1 MTWEQLTNVAE
12 FLGLLIVA
20 VTLVFLTIR
29 IRKNTTY
36 RFAVGVALM
45 AAFLLVWINLAVGII
60 GEPDDFANL
69 MYIGVL
75 AVGIV
80 GAFIAR
86 FQPYGMTRAL
96 FATALAQALVA
107 VITALAG
114 LGSPV
119 TPPWAIL
126 ILNGFFIALW
136 FGSAWLFRKAAREQP
151 PAGPGLEG

>member
-1 MTWEQLTNVAE
+1 MGRQ
-12 FLGLLIVA
+12 
-20 VTLVFLTIR
+20 
-29 IRKNTTY
+29 
-36 RFAVGVALM
+36 
-45 AAFLLVWINLAVGII
+45 
-60 GEPDDFANL
+60 DDIANL

-80 GAFIAR
+80 GAIIAR

-114 LGSPV
+114 LGSPM
-119 TPPWAIL
+119 TPPRAL
-126 ILNGFFIALW
+126 LVLNGFFIALW

-151 PAGPGLEG
+151 PAGSWTA

>member
-60 GEPDDFANL
+60 GEPDNFANL

-75 AVGIV
+75 AVGII
-80 GAFIAR
+80 GAITAR
-86 FQPYGMTRAL
+86 FQPHGMARAL
-96 FATALAQALVA
+96 FATPLAQMLVGVIAL
-107 VITALAG
+107 IAG
-114 LGSPV
+114 LGFS
-119 TPPWAIL
+119 L
-126 ILNGFFIALW
+126 ILNGFFAMLW
-136 FGSAWLFRKAAREQP
+136 VGSALLFRRAAHTQP
-151 PAGPGLEG
+151 V

>member
-12 FLGLLIVA
+12 FPGLLIIA

-60 GEPDDFANL
+60 GESDELANL

-80 GAFIAR
+80 GAIIAR
-86 FQPYGMTRAL
+86 FQPHGMARAL
-96 FATALAQALVA
+96 FAMAFAQA
-107 VITALAG
+107 
-114 LGSPV
+114 
-119 TPPWAIL
+119 
-126 ILNGFFIALW
+126 
-136 FGSAWLFRKAAREQP
+136 KA
-151 PAGPGLEG
+151 